1 MESASVS
8 DEGPSIHKDRSR
20 GTKVFDGRSIGL
32 KGSIKVIVV
41 VKWNDRGRGGIREG
55 IEEKGVKRP
64 SCTLC
69 SMGELGRVEN
79 TRALGANGE
88 TLIVGED
95 SIEEM
100 SMTFVL
106 ANFLRGFLVDDEA
119 LEAIF
124 LIRMK
129 KEVVDGFSQIYETK
143 ANQEVRVNLTY
154 FQDFS
159 GFNLDHF
166 KEVNKDW
173 KL

>member
-64 SCTLC
+64 SCTLF
-69 SMGELGRVEN
+69 
-79 TRALGANGE
+79 
-88 TLIVGED
+88 GED

-129 KEVVDGFSQIYETK
+129 KEVVDGFSQ
-143 ANQEVRVNLTY
+143 
-154 FQDFS
+154 
-159 GFNLDHF
+159 
-166 KEVNKDW
+166 
-173 KL
+173 